1 LTQKNSISQVFPSKE
16 DLVHKWYGNGI
27 FFQDSGFGQFSQESW
42 YKFQTLA
49 ILTPPRSTG
58 PVAAI
63 TLSASP
69 RTAPAA
75 AAAGDR
81 AR

>member
-1 LTQKNSISQVFPSKE
+1 MAMVFSFKI
-16 DLVHKWYGNGI
+16 L
-27 FFQDSGFGQFSQESW
+27 DSGSQESW

>member
-1 LTQKNSISQVFPSKE
+1 MVFE
-16 DLVHKWYGNGI
+16 YI
-27 FFQDSGFGQFSQESW
+27 FFQDSGFGQFSQEVQISNPG
-42 YKFQTLA
+42 LA